1 MVGAQ
6 EIPEEIKGSEFE
18 EVDVVLDCVCR
29 RPWIEDT
36 SIDPHSLRQLKVVY
50 ISPWS
55 MYARQSSEITNWCG
69 FVGISVCANEETP
82 TGDIVSGEWAIGEL
96 SPRTSTTW
104 VSLVPSE
111 SRR

>member
-55 MYARQSSEITNWCG
+55 MYARQSSEITNTDINNVG
-69 FVGISVCANEETP
+69 FTSSLGITEVKNRYQLPVRAGETRR
-82 TGDIVSGEWAIGEL
+82 IGL
-96 SPRTSTTW
+96 NVR
-104 VSLVPSE
+104 V
-111 SRR
+111 RGHNG